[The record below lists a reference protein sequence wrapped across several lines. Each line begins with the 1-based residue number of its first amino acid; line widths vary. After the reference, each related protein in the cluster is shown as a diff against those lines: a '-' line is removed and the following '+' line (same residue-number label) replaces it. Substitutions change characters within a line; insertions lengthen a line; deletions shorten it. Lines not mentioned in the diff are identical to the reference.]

1 LWHTDVGA
9 VILYGIEPQFPARGR
24 AVVRGLLCNQDTRDQ
39 FRVRF
44 NQRINN
50 RIIPA
55 IASGTVTVHFWPVID
70 KHSSQP
76 VNDVF
81 IVGMFSTSVND
92 SLTIVNCLL

>member
-1 LWHTDVGA
+1 VCFCLFHTEVGA
-9 VILYGIEPQFPARGR
+9 VILYGIEPQCPVRGR
-24 AVVRGLLCNQDTRDQ
+24 ATVRGLLCNQEDRDQ

-44 NQRINN
+44 TQWMNN

-81 IVGMFSTSVND
+81 IIGMF
-92 SLTIVNCLL
+92 NCS